1 MLFHFIVV
9 ILWSHTKHDN
19 KLIAMQATLSY
30 ACGISDIPLKGE
42 TIGQNLRQIAAKFPE
57 RTALISEY
65 QQYRANYSEFLEQ
78 VEQVAKAL
86 MAHGIRRGDRVGI
99 WSPNRYEWVLVQYA
113 TALMGAIMV
122 NINPGY
128 KLSGLRYAL
137 EQSRIDLLIASS
149 HFRKTDYIKML
160 DELRPDCLYPKQ
172 TVIIDRDWATFL
184 SSASQVSD
192 ARLAE
197 REASLQF
204 DDPVNIQYTS
214 GTTGYPKGATLSHH
228 NILNNGFFIG
238 ERLKYTEKDIVCL
251 PVPFYHCFGMVL
263 GNMAI
268 VTHGACIVIPGEF
281 FDPEQVLQTVEN
293 ERCTSLYGVPTMFIA
308 ELDLP
313 DFAKYN
319 LKSLRTGIMAGAPCP
334 IDTMR
339 KVQSLMNMTEI
350 CVCYGMTETS
360 PVSTESCTDDP
371 LELRVTTV
379 GTVHPHVEIK
389 IIDPESG
396 AIVPRGTAGELC
408 TRGYSVMLGYWDNPE
423 DTKAIIDETRWL
435 HSGDIAVMDEN
446 GYVSIVGRIKDL
458 IIRGGENISPKEIED
473 FLIVH
478 EGVSDVQV
486 IGVYSEKYGEEVMAW
501 IKPRP
506 GYNVSAESLHTYCK
520 GRIATFKIPR
530 YWKFVDAFPMTV
542 TGKIRK
548 IEMREI
554 SEKELGLD
562 LLRPIRET
570 LFTLFLFYGSLYTW
584 KRNGPYQYLSDS
596 QQPSEAA
603 HRPRYTNTTE
613 QSSGQSL
620 NYFYIS
626 TYNRHSNCFRKQDL

>member
-1 MLFHFIVV
+1 M
-9 ILWSHTKHDN
+9 K
-19 KLIAMQATLSY
+19 KALSY
-30 ACGISDIPLKGE
+30 ANGISDIPLKGE
-42 TIGQNLRQIAAKFPE
+42 TIGQNLRQIAQKYPQRE
-57 RTALISEY
+57 ALVSNY
-65 QQYRANYSEFLEQ
+65 QNYRATYAQFMQ
-78 VEQVAKAL
+78 QTEQVAKAL
-86 MAHGIRRGDRVGI
+86 MAYGIKRGDRVGI

-128 KLSGLRYAL
+128 KLAGLRYAL
-137 EQSRIDLLIASS
+137 EQSRIELLIASS
-149 HFRKTDYIKML
+149 HFRKTNYVEML
-160 DELRPDCLYPKQ
+160 DKLKNECAYPKKR
-172 TVIIDRDWATFL
+172 VIIESDWSQFL
-184 SSASQVSD
+184 DSGNQITD
-192 ARLAE
+192 KQLAE

-238 ERLKYTEKDIVCL
+238 ERLKYSEQDRVCL

-268 VTHGACIVIPGEF
+268 VTHGACIVISGEA
-281 FDPEQVLQTVEN
+281 FDPQQVLQQVEQ
-293 ERCTSLYGVPTMFIA
+293 EKCTSLYGVPTMFIA

-313 DFAKYN
+313 DFSNYN

-360 PVSTESCTDDP
+360 PVSTESSTNDP

-389 IIDPESG
+389 IIDPATG
-396 AIVPRGTAGELC
+396 AIVPRGTTGELC

-435 HSGDIAVMDEN
+435 HSGDLAVMDEN
-446 GYVSIVGRIKDL
+446 GYVSIVGRIKDI

-473 FLIVH
+473 FLITH
-478 EGVSDVQV
+478 EGISDVQV
-486 IGVYSEKYGEEVMAW
+486 IGVNSEKYGEEVMAW
-501 IKPRP
+501 VKPRA
-506 GYNVSAESLHTYCK
+506 GYILHPEMLDQFCR
-520 GRIATFKIPR
+520 GQIATYKIPR
-530 YWKFVDAFPMTV
+530 YWKFVEAFPMTV

-548 IEMREI
+548 VEMREI
-554 SEKELGLD
+554 AEKELGL
-562 LLRPIRET
+562 
-570 LFTLFLFYGSLYTW
+570 S
-584 KRNGPYQYLSDS
+584 K
-596 QQPSEAA
+596 A
-603 HRPRYTNTTE
+603 
-613 QSSGQSL
+613 
-620 NYFYIS
+620 
-626 TYNRHSNCFRKQDL
+626 